1 VAFGLGLAGLMTMV
15 ACASGCG
22 GGGKSPASPTPTPDN
37 PNRITISADGVV
49 SPTEL
54 VVPPGTR
61 VLFINNH
68 VQRHQMSSDP
78 HPDHTD
84 CPEIN
89 QVGLLMG
96 GQSRETGN
104 LVTVRTCGFHD
115 HENPSN
121 SSLRGRIVIR

>member
-1 VAFGLGLAGLMTMV
+1 MRTASAVVTVCLVAFS
-15 ACASGCG
+15 ASCG
-22 GGGKSPASPTPTPDN
+22 GGGKGSPSSPTPPPDN
-37 PNRITISADGVV
+37 PNRVTISADGVV

-54 VVPPGTR
+54 VVSPGTR

-68 VQRHQMSSDP
+68 QLRHQMSSDP

-89 QVGLLMG
+89 QVGLLMQ

-104 LVTVRTCGFHD
+104 LNVVRTCGFHD
-115 HENPSN
+115 HENPGN
-121 SSLRGRIVIR
+121 NSLRGRIIIR